1 MTYQENLQKA
11 RKKIEFAD
19 HMVYITFPLI
29 KENKLII
36 KILAEINNALKIL
49 ITSILQ
55 YEYEY
60 KRIRL
65 YKNPDINFQ
74 TFARISEKYSISQKE
89 ITEIKEILFLIKKH
103 ENSSFEFSKAEKFII
118 MANSQAISIS
128 LEKIKNYLNTVKNLL
143 KKAEIIDRK
152 SVV

>member
-55 YEYEY
+55 YEYE
-60 KRIRL
+60 
-65 YKNPDINFQ
+65 
-74 TFARISEKYSISQKE
+74 
-89 ITEIKEILFLIKKH
+89 
-103 ENSSFEFSKAEKFII
+103 
-118 MANSQAISIS
+118 
-128 LEKIKNYLNTVKNLL
+128 
-143 KKAEIIDRK
+143 DRK